1 MGIFVRLYAV
11 QMFVCRAR
19 MVQFVKV
26 HAVHIRSVFRHG
38 IRFVKQRL
46 RLALRMRGNNI
57 SIHIKQGNFIE
68 PNGAARHVQ
77 RDMAALQSAAY
88 ALPAEHIAVYLIIGN
103 AVAFIVH

>member
-11 QMFVCRAR
+11 QMLVCRAR

-46 RLALRMRGNNI
+46 RLAFRMRGYYVPVR
-57 SIHIKQGNFIE
+57 IKHGNFIE
-68 PNGAARHVQ
+68 PNGAARHAQ
-77 RDMAALQSAAY
+77 RDMAALQAAAY
-88 ALPAEHIAVYLIIGN
+88 ALPAEHIAVYLVIGN
-103 AVAFIVH
+103 AVAFIVR